1 MTPAGNESRARTSRL
16 EMRPLQRSAEFW
28 PASGPSTRL
37 EEATLLDAGPE
48 LPGLQLDLEEIWAG

>member
-1 MTPAGNESRARTSRL
+1 MC
-16 EMRPLQRSAEFW
+16 PLQRSAEFW

-48 LPGLQLDLEEIWAG
+48 FPGLQLDLEEIWAG